1 MNTFD
6 NDFDILGFDASQLTI
21 NNRPEAKPAGNLNVY
36 RPRPADSK
44 SDDGIY
50 RSTIKVIWNPFNLR
64 DSVLEQQSYGL
75 KDANGWFT
83 VVSSLT
89 VNDTSCPV
97 FKAWKQCHYS
107 KDPVMQR
114 QELPADKGGR
124 GLFDKRFARYVT
136 IQVIDDQNNPE
147 LNGKYMLWKTP
158 KAVWELIK
166 GKQEPTNPAKSPIP
180 VMDFLFG
187 RAIELE
193 VKPGPGKPGDERY
206 TRETSYTAEIS
217 EDIVSCVNPDGS
229 RILTAAQQVVL
240 DNYIDAMKAVWKEKD
255 PEQRNIKKAQVDMD
269 PNTKE
274 LKSFYRE
281 VIEKIKSFCP
291 NLTEELG
298 YKPWSEDV
306 TTRVQNW
313 INIVLAGNDPGAT
326 SEVPAAAATIGT
338 APTAPQP
345 VAPVNNGANA
355 PFIDEEDPDDLP
367 F

>member
-1 MNTFD
+1 
-6 NDFDILGFDASQLTI
+6 
-21 NNRPEAKPAGNLNVY
+21 
-36 RPRPADSK
+36 
-44 SDDGIY
+44 
-50 RSTIKVIWNPFNLR
+50 
-64 DSVLEQQSYGL
+64 
-75 KDANGWFT
+75 
-83 VVSSLT
+83 
-89 VNDTSCPV
+89 
-97 FKAWKQCHYS
+97 
-107 KDPVMQR
+107 MQR

-326 SEVPAAAATIGT
+326 TEVPAAAATIGT

-345 VAPVNNGANA
+345 TAPVNNGANA